1 MAMLATHISAAAGAF
16 TWMLAEQIR
25 FGKASA
31 LGIVTGMVAGLGTI
45 TPASGFVGPG
55 GALIIGISA
64 GLVCFYATIYIKR
77 HLKIDD
83 SLDVFPVHGVG
94 GILGTMLTAV
104 FASNSLG
111 VFSGQEDISIVSQLG
126 VQGIGVIATIAYTGV
141 VTWLILKVTDALVGN
156 RVDEDQEQEGLDLVS
171 HNERGYDL

>member
-1 MAMLATHISAAAGAF
+1 MLVTHISAAAGAF
-16 TWMLAEQIR
+16 TWMIMERIR

-55 GALIIGISA
+55 GALVIGISA
-64 GLVCFYATIYIKR
+64 GVICFLATIYIKQR
-77 HLKIDD
+77 LKIDD

-94 GILGTMLTAV
+94 GILGTLLTGV
-104 FASNSLG
+104 FASNALG
-111 VFSGQEDISIVSQLG
+111 AFSGQEDISIASQVG
-126 VQGIGVIATIAYTGV
+126 TQAIGVAATVLYTGA
-141 VTWLILKVTDALVGN
+141 VTWGILKFTDVMVGN
-156 RVDEDQEQEGLDLVS
+156 RVDEEQEQEGLDLVS